1 MKNILVL
8 IGPTGSGKTSVGVR
22 LAQLFD
28 GEIISADSRAI
39 YKGMNIGTAKP
50 SVEEQ
55 CGITHYG
62 INLVYPNERF
72 TVYDF
77 KNYALNKISEIRNKG
92 KVPIIVGGT
101 GLYVDALVFDY
112 SFDEDSKKGRLDRRQ
127 MLDEYRI
134 IGIKIERDVLRE
146 RLKKRIDL
154 MFELGI
160 EEETRKLFTK
170 YDHKLQALRSD
181 IYPIVWEYCKGS
193 IDLETAKNK
202 AFLKDW
208 NLAGRQ
214 MTWFRRNK
222 NIEWM
227 GMDEILA
234 LDKLFV

>member
-112 SFDEDSKKGRLDRRQ
+112 SFDEDSK
-127 MLDEYRI
+127 
-134 IGIKIERDVLRE
+134 
-146 RLKKRIDL
+146 
-154 MFELGI
+154 
-160 EEETRKLFTK
+160 
-170 YDHKLQALRSD
+170 
-181 IYPIVWEYCKGS
+181 
-193 IDLETAKNK
+193 
-202 AFLKDW
+202 
-208 NLAGRQ
+208 
-214 MTWFRRNK
+214 
-222 NIEWM
+222 
-227 GMDEILA
+227 
-234 LDKLFV
+234 

>member
-146 RLKKRIDL
+146 RLKK
-154 MFELGI
+154 G
-160 EEETRKLFTK
+160 
-170 YDHKLQALRSD
+170 
-181 IYPIVWEYCKGS
+181 
-193 IDLETAKNK
+193 
-202 AFLKDW
+202 
-208 NLAGRQ
+208 
-214 MTWFRRNK
+214 
-222 NIEWM
+222 
-227 GMDEILA
+227 
-234 LDKLFV
+234 

>member
-8 IGPTGSGKTSVGVR
+8 VGPTGSGKTGAGVR
-22 LAQLFD
+22 LAQLFG

-39 YKGMNIGTAKP
+39 YEGMDIGTAKP
-50 SVEEQ
+50 STEEQ
-55 CGITHYG
+55 CGIMHYG
-62 INLVYPNERF
+62 IDLVYPDEKF

-77 KNYALNKISEIRNKG
+77 KEYALDKISEIRNKN

-101 GLYVDALVFDY
+101 GLYVDALVFNY
-112 SFDEDSKKGRLDRRQ
+112 SFGEESKKDCSDREQ
-127 MLDEYRI
+127 MLDEYRV
-134 IGIKIERDVLRE
+134 IGIKTERDVLRE

-154 MFELGI
+154 MFELGV
-160 EEETRKLFTK
+160 EEETRRLFTK

-181 IYPIVWEYCKGS
+181 IYPIVWEYCQGN
-193 IDLETAKNK
+193 INLETAKNK

-208 NLAGRQ
+208 NLARRQ

-227 GMDEILA
+227 NLDEILA
-234 LDKLFV
+234 LDKLFA